1 MAANDQSGSVT
12 LSLGHSTFTPNE
24 DEPRSRFRLGFVLGL
39 LVGVLATLLLVPKT
53 GEETREQVKEI
64 TTVLTRACHRHDDRR
79 TPLRAACRLP
89 GNCVSLNPSLYSHF
103 S

>member
-1 MAANDQSGSVT
+1 MGTSDQPGGVP
-12 LSLGHSTFTPNE
+12 LSLGHSTFIPNE

-64 TTVLTRACHRHDDRR
+64 TTVLRERAVGMMTGERPYDPNADDPE
-79 TPLRAACRLP
+79 TAGL
-89 GNCVSLNPSLYSHF
+89 
-103 S
+103 

>member
-64 TTVLTRACHRHDDRR
+64 TTVLRERAIGMMTGERPYEPHTDSQETASR
-79 TPLRAACRLP
+79 
-89 GNCVSLNPSLYSHF
+89 
-103 S
+103 